1 MANGEDP
8 DETAH
13 YKRSRLDLHC
23 LLMYLFWF
31 ARLKEL
37 ILWIVT

>member
-1 MANGEDP
+1 MANGEDR
-8 DETAH
+8 DETARYELSH
-13 YKRSRLDLHC
+13 LDLHC

-37 ILWIVT
+37 MLWIVT